1 MRTSYFVVSSF
12 LGDLTMKQ
20 IALDYFKN
28 WYSCSESIVKAAAD
42 KGYCSEDLV
51 KIATP
56 FSGGMSVGCL
66 CGAIAGAQIV
76 IGAIFNKEDARLM
89 AHEFVKRFR
98 EHHKVSCCKILS
110 HGLEK
115 GSAER
120 REYCK
125 NYVADCAEILESLIK
140 DRVQVEV

>member
-1 MRTSYFVVSSF
+1 
-12 LGDLTMKQ
+12 MKQ

-76 IGAIFNKEDARLM
+76 IGAIFNKEDVIYRALDNL
-89 AHEFVKRFR
+89 EYNDTVITDKGPLPIGKIV
-98 EHHKVSCCKILS
+98 EENIDCK
-110 HGLEK
+110 
-115 GSAER
+115 
-120 REYCK
+120 
-125 NYVADCAEILESLIK
+125 
-140 DRVQVEV
+140 VQVTKNGETKFMKIKNRSCIDL